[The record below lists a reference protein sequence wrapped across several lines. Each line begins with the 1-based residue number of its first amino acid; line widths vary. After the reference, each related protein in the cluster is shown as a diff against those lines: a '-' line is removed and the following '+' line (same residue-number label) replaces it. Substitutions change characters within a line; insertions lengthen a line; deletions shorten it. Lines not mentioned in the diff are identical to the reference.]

1 MPARACSKA
10 NRPVVLGQPSGPA
23 VVGSHPAGPKSEIER
38 PAHDGWRPP
47 AGPIGAM
54 ATRHEPV
61 EPNGVTAIRR
71 AFSPRGHRCSSAPGT
86 AASLGFAERVVAKRL
101 PEGDF
106 HDWTAI
112 EAWAAGIA
120 RALPAHRTAPR

>member
-1 MPARACSKA
+1 
-10 NRPVVLGQPSGPA
+10 
-23 VVGSHPAGPKSEIER
+23 
-38 PAHDGWRPP
+38 
-47 AGPIGAM
+47 M

-71 AFSPRGHRCSSAPGT
+71 VLSPRDHPVFFGAWT
-86 AASLGFAERVVAKRL
+86 AASSGFAERVVAKRL